1 MSKKKWKFI
10 HIRIKTFHLR
20 LKTVQSRKFTFLLPY
35 GIVIATAEKGG
46 YRYARDQDRRK

>member
-10 HIRIKTFHLR
+10 HIRIKTFHPR
-20 LKTVQSRKFTFLLPY
+20 PKTVQSRKFTFPLPC

-46 YRYARDQDRRK
+46 CRYAGDPDHWQ